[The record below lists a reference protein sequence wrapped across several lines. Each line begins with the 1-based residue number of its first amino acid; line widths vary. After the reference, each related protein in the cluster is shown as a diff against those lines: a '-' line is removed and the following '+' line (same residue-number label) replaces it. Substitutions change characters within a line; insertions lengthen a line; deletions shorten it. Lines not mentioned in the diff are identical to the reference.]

1 MTIDFLPGAR
11 ELVEQLVE
19 WRRDF
24 HRHPE
29 LAFKETRTASIV
41 AEHLRGLGLEVRAGV
56 GGTGVVAMLEG
67 ASDGPT
73 ILLRFDM
80 DALPVCEA
88 NQVPYASAN
97 PGVMHACG
105 HDGHTAIGLA
115 VAHLLG
121 ALRSRIHGRV
131 KFVFQP
137 AEEIAEGAQAMIRD
151 GVLEDPRPEVA
162 LGLHLWNTLPVGQV
176 GIMAGP
182 VMAGAD
188 IFDITIRGA
197 GGHGAAPH
205 ETRDPL
211 LAAAHIVTAL
221 QSVVS
226 RNINPL
232 ESAVLS
238 VTSFSAG
245 TASNIIPAEAYLKGT
260 IRSYTGAV
268 HDLTISRL
276 EQVAEGIAQAMG
288 CAAEVNVTR
297 LTPPL
302 TNHPDVTGIVQEAI
316 APYTEP
322 GNLLPD
328 VRTMGAEDMAIFL
341 ENIPGC
347 FFFVGSANEQR
358 GLIYPHHH
366 PQFDF
371 DETALPLGAAMLAS
385 AAAAYV
391 IPG

>member
-1 MTIDFLPGAR
+1 MAVDFLQRAGEMAPQMAA
-11 ELVEQLVE
+11 

-29 LAFKETRTASIV
+29 MAFMETRTAGIV
-41 AEHLRGLGLEVRAGV
+41 ADSLNRLGLEVQTGV
-56 GGTGVVAMLEG
+56 GKTGVVAMLDG

-73 ILLRFDM
+73 VLVRFDM
-80 DALPVCEA
+80 DALPITEA
-88 NQVPYASAN
+88 NQAPYASAQ

-115 VAHLLG
+115 VAYLLS

-137 AEEIAEGAQAMIRD
+137 AEEIAEGAQAMIQD
-151 GVLEDPRPEVA
+151 GVLQNPEPEVA
-162 LGLHLWNTLPVGQV
+162 LGLHLWNTLPLGQV

-188 IFDITIRGA
+188 VFELTVLGA

-205 ETRDPL
+205 EARDPL

-226 RNINPL
+226 RNIDPL
-232 ESAVLS
+232 DSAVLS

-245 TASNIIPAEAYLKGT
+245 TAFNIIPEEARLKGT
-260 IRSYTGAV
+260 IRTYTSAA
-268 HDLTISRL
+268 HDLTILRL
-276 EQVAEGIAQAMG
+276 TQVTEGIAQALG
-288 CAAEVNVTR
+288 CSVEMTTTR

-302 TNHPDVTGIVQEAI
+302 VNHPEVTQVVQQAI
-316 APYTEP
+316 APYIEP
-322 GNLLPD
+322 ASLLPNI
-328 VRTMGAEDMAIFL
+328 RTMGAEDMAIFL
-341 ENIPGC
+341 ERVPGC

-358 GLIYPHHH
+358 GLAYPHHH

-371 DETALPLGAAMLAS
+371 DEAALPLGAAMLAS
-385 AAAAYV
+385 AVAAYV